1 MMSLYLLE
9 RIKQIDRID
18 NLIYSYINDKSC
30 CAKEKLKQEYLVVA
44 L

>member
-1 MMSLYLLE
+1 MMNLYLLDTL
-9 RIKQIDRID
+9 RQIDRID

>member
-1 MMSLYLLE
+1 MMNLYLLDSL
-9 RIKQIDRID
+9 KQIDRID

-30 CAKEKLKQEYLVVA
+30 CVKALLKQEYLVVA

>member
-1 MMSLYLLE
+1 MSLYLLE